1 VLVQDRVH
9 DVFVAK
15 LVKRV
20 KSLKVG
26 NGSEPGVEIG
36 PLIDERAMAKVT
48 ALAAEATESG
58 AVIACGGI
66 PHAAGKRFFTPTVL
80 TGVSQDMQIAQS
92 EIFGPIAP
100 VIRFTDEAEAIR
112 IANDTPFGLAA
123 YFYARDVGRVW
134 RVMAGLEYGMVAV
147 NEGVLST
154 ETAPFGGI
162 KESGLGRE
170 GSRHGLDEY
179 LELKYALIGG
189 LSA

>member
-1 VLVQDRVH
+1 MVSPSVSRSLV
-9 DVFVAK
+9 A
-15 LVKRV
+15 
-20 KSLKVG
+20 
-26 NGSEPGVEIG
+26 
-36 PLIDERAMAKVT
+36 
-48 ALAAEATESG
+48 
-58 AVIACGGI
+58 
-66 PHAAGKRFFTPTVL
+66 
-80 TGVSQDMQIAQS
+80 
-92 EIFGPIAP
+92 IAP
-100 VIRFTDEAEAIR
+100 KKCFFNFPRRLKPLLPGRQSRRGHQHLFPNPQAEAIR

-134 RVMAGLEYGMVAV
+134 RVMAGLEYGMVVV

-154 ETAPFGGI
+154 EIAPFGGI